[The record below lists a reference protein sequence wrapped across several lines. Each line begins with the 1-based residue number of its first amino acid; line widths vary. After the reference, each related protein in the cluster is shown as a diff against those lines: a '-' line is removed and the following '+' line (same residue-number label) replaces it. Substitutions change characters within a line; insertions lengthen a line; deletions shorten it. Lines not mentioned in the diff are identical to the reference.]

1 VWNQKGMGNETK
13 LPLMLRISKVFA
25 DPLRIKILAECCIR
39 EISPKQFFEEFK
51 DWIELRAETMSRVAR
66 AFEILEE
73 YEWLVQTRTETGG
86 RRRGAVEHFYEAT
99 EPLILD
105 GELWAEVPAPMKTL
119 FSWRN
124 LETFAHQVKEALV
137 AGTLTAREDHHLTW
151 MPLLLD
157 QQGWETVVGWLYA
170 ILHFLYEEQ
179 EDANARMAE
188 SGEEPIP
195 MTVALAAF
203 ESPKH

>member
-1 VWNQKGMGNETK
+1 MGNETK
-13 LPLMLRISKVFA
+13 RPLMLRLSKVFA
-25 DPLRIKILAECCIR
+25 DPLRMKILAECSMR
-39 EISPKQFFEEFK
+39 EMSPKQFFEEFR
-51 DWIELRAETMSRVAR
+51 DWMEFRAETMSRVSR

-73 YEWLVQTRTETGG
+73 YEWLRQTRTATGG

-99 EPLILD
+99 EPAVLD
-105 GELWAEVPAPMKTL
+105 GELWADAPAPMKALT
-119 FSWRN
+119 SWRI
-124 LETFAHQVKEALV
+124 LETFAHQVKEAIA
-137 AGTLTAREDHHLTW
+137 AGTLTARADHHLTW

-170 ILHFLYEEQ
+170 IFFFLCEEQ

-203 ESPKH
+203 ESPKNTTNIP